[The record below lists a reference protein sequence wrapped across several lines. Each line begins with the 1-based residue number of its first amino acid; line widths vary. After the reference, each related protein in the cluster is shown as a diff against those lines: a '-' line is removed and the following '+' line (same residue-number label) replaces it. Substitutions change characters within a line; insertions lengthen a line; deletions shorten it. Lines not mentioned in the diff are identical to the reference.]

1 MVIWSSVS
9 RRKVCKGLGLMAVA
23 MILGGC
29 EGLRKILPREPVQSL
44 PISADQFDARVGT
57 LEETR
62 VKSLSQADFLE
73 EYLVDFVLNSPRFQA
88 ASAAGLIGS
97 VFYNPRPAIIR
108 ASVRLQFMRGKDQP
122 EFVHND
128 LDRIAIRQYQLIA
141 HQVFANIYPSVAA
154 LVGDG
159 IYENHSLLQL
169 IITGELPSK
178 RIVLTNADLESLL
191 GQKLTLAHLL
201 VHGIQYGSE
210 MPSITFANIMT
221 VAEGQHDLPEGFVST
236 ALLSRVIR
244 LEVAEHEVRM
254 ITPADPAAAAQGWQA
269 VSPGYRNFAV
279 GQFMECEKAV
289 VDYTSR
295 TALEKVLVTEAL
307 RVNRLF
313 LVESLR
319 RVRWNA
325 ASLEEYH
332 IQKQESRIDLLAHP
346 IFLPLD
352 Q

>member
-1 MVIWSSVS
+1 MAVWSSVS

-23 MILGGC
+23 MVLGGC
-29 EGLRKILPREPVQSL
+29 AGLRKILPLEPVES
-44 PISADQFDARVGT
+44 PSIPADQFDARIGT
-57 LEETR
+57 LEEAR
-62 VKSLSQADFLE
+62 VKSLSHPDFLE
-73 EYLVDFVLNSPRFQA
+73 EYLVDFVLNSPRFQEA
-88 ASAAGLIGS
+88 NASGLIES
-97 VFYNPRPAIIR
+97 VFYNPRPAVIR
-108 ASVRLQFMRGKDQP
+108 TAVRLQLMRGKDQP
-122 EFVHND
+122 EHVHND
-128 LDRIAIRQYQLIA
+128 LDRIAARQYQLIGQ
-141 HQVFANIYPSVAA
+141 QVFANIYPSAAA
-154 LVGDG
+154 LIGDPF
-159 IYENHSLLQL
+159 YENHALLQL

-191 GQKLTLAHLL
+191 GRKLTLAHLL
-201 VHGIQYGSE
+201 VHGIQYGPE

-221 VAEGQHDLPEGFVST
+221 VAEGKHGLPEGSVST

-269 VSPGYRNFAV
+269 VSTGYRNFAV

-289 VDYTSR
+289 ADYAPR
-295 TALEKVLVTEAL
+295 TALEKMLVTEAL
-307 RVNRLF
+307 RVNRPF

-325 ASLEEYH
+325 ASLEEYR
-332 IQKQESRIDLLAHP
+332 IQKQESRSDLLAHP